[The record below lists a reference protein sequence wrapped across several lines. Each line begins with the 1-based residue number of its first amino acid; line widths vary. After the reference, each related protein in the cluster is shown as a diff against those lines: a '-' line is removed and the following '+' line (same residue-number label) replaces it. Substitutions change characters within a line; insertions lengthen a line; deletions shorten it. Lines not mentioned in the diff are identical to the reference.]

1 MKLGLYKHYKGKLY
15 NVISVAKHTETEE
28 LLVVYQA
35 LYGNYE
41 YWIRPFDMFHESVET
56 NNIIQPR
63 FTYIGNNELL

>member
-15 NVISVAKHTETEE
+15 NVINVAKHTETEE

-41 YWIRPFDMFHESVET
+41 YWVRPFDMFHESVEI
-56 NNIIQPR
+56 NSIIQPR
-63 FTYIGNNELL
+63 FTYIGNEELL